1 MKQTVGAEDAVRQLQ
16 MEVTEPANGSGQKL
30 IESPQPDGFEW
41 AWLLWLNRRTVG
53 RWTLYGIVLATIIS
67 LVIPK
72 QYESTTQLMP
82 ADTKSGGGLGMAM
95 MAAIGGGGGKG
106 GGGLLGGSGGL
117 GGLGGIASDLLGAK
131 DPGAVWADMLG
142 SRSVEDRIID
152 RFALRKVYRVD
163 YWEAARKV
171 LKEKTQISVDRKS
184 GVITIVVTDRQPQ
197 RAQQMAQAYIDE
209 LDRLNAL
216 VATSSARRERIFLEQ
231 RLQEVKHNL
240 ADASGQFAQYASN
253 NTVID
258 VDAQTK
264 AMVEGAAVL
273 QGQLIAAQSELDG
286 LQQIYTANNVRVRSL
301 KARVDELRSQLQKMG
316 GSDASLDPA
325 TASSSQS
332 QSDQLYPS
340 IRKLPLLGVRWL
352 DLYRET
358 KIQQAVYGML
368 TEEYESAKIEEAKEI
383 PTVKVLDPPS
393 WPERRSSPRRTLI
406 VLLGMMLAFVGGI
419 VWVLGTAAWQHMD
432 PNDPRKQLGQVI
444 GARVVSVCSVWAEK
458 IPAIARTRA
467 WWKGRRTTRRS
478 ELT

>member
-1 MKQTVGAEDAVRQLQ
+1 MKQTVGTEDAVRQLQ
-16 MEVTEPANGSGQKL
+16 MEVAEPGNGSGQKL
-30 IESPQPDGFEW
+30 IEAPQQDGFEW

-53 RWTLYGIVLATIIS
+53 RWTLYGFVLATIIS

-95 MAAIGGGGGKG
+95 MAAMGGGSGKG
-106 GGGLLGGSGGL
+106 GGVLGGSGGL
-117 GGLGGIASDLLGAK
+117 GGLGGIASDLLGTK

-152 RFALRKVYRVD
+152 RFALRKVYGVS

-184 GVITIVVTDRQPQ
+184 GIITIVVTDREQQ

-216 VATSSARRERIFLEQ
+216 VSTSSARRERIFLEQ

-240 ADASGQFAQYASN
+240 AEASGQFAQYAST

-286 LQQIYTANNVRVRSL
+286 LQQIYTPNNVRVRSL
-301 KARVDELRSQLQKMG
+301 KARVEELRSQLQKMG

-325 TASSSQS
+325 TASSPQP

-383 PTVKVLDPPS
+383 PTVKILDPPN
-393 WPERRSSPRRTLI
+393 WPERKSSPHRLLI
-406 VLLGMMLAFVGGI
+406 VFLGMLLSLVGGT
-419 VWVLGTAAWQHMD
+419 VWVFGRAAWHHMD
-432 PNDPRKQLGQVI
+432 PEDARKQLAQEV
-444 GARVVSVCSVWAEK
+444 ASRCNTVWSGWTDRL
-458 IPAIARTRA
+458 PMPGTVRR
-467 WWKGRRTTRRS
+467 WWKQRKSGVK
-478 ELT
+478 